1 MSGLQYKIRDYL
13 LIDDIYSH
21 KNGRIS
27 DLHSILCEKAAFKEQ
42 LLQCEPIVFDIY
54 TYVYKW
60 RRKGSRTMTI
70 IGVRAEKEGTWE

>member
-1 MSGLQYKIRDYL
+1 MTFIAIKMGEFQS
-13 LIDDIYSH
+13 
-21 KNGRIS
+21 
-27 DLHSILCEKAAFKEQ
+27 LHSILREKAAFKEQ
-42 LLQCEPIVFDIY
+42 LLQCEPIVFDTY